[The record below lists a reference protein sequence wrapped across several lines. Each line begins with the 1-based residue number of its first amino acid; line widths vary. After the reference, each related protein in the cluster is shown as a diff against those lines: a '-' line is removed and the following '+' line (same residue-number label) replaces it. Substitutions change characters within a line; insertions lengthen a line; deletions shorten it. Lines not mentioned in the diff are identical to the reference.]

1 MKTKIV
7 KRIALTLFAL
17 FISVQTGCVSTVI
30 ADDVSYE
37 VEQPPS
43 VVSGRNSGP
52 EFGKDEKPEIKEERP
67 KPKGKP

>member
-30 ADDVSYE
+30 DDDVASV
-37 VEQPPS
+37 VEQSPS

-52 EFGKDEKPEIKEERP
+52 EFVHCKILSRSVDYERSRH
-67 KPKGKP
+67 